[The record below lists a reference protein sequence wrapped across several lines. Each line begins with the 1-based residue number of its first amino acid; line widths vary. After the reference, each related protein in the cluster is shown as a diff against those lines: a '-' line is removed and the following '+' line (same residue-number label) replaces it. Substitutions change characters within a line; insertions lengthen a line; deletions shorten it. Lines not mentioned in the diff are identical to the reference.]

1 MTVRITLGHT
11 YYKYARRTT
20 CLYEIFSMFVFLCCS
35 FRKADAKVEVLGIPT
50 KQFGDFFLRF
60 FVNKYNLL
68 VLTGVGGCT
77 REDRRVAARDF
88 LAFLALWG
96 LESR

>member
-20 CLYEIFSMFVFLCCS
+20 CLYEIFSMFVFRRCS

-77 REDRRVAARDF
+77 REARRVADRDF
-88 LAFLALWG
+88 LAFMALG
-96 LESR
+96 A